1 MLKVVSRRAV
11 PLNATPDA
19 CVNPMT
25 LGARI
30 REARYSAGLT
40 QDQLGD
46 ALMLSKQALSQWENG
61 HSSPSRENCIA
72 IARETGVPLAWLLTG
87 QPLPTRTTDG
97 KLLWTSAGG
106 RTVAVISIQ
115 SALQGRFDEPA
126 AQRIATVFPCSSN
139 AFALIIA
146 DRANA
151 GVIDA
156 DDRAVF
162 DPSASYQPD
171 DYVLAVVGN
180 SGQSAIG
187 KLQYEATGQGVI
199 TIVRPHNPSFRPL
212 RSDIDG
218 PISIIGK
225 LSELTKAGTRL
236 Q

>member
-1 MLKVVSRRAV
+1 MPVSSRAV
-11 PLNATPDA
+11 PSTSTIDV
-19 CVNPMT
+19 CVNPMS
-25 LGARI
+25 LGTRI
-30 REARYSAGLT
+30 REARLSAGLT

-72 IARETGVPLAWLLTG
+72 IARETNVPLAWLLIG
-87 QPLPTRTTDG
+87 QPLPMRTADG
-97 KLLWTSAGG
+97 KLLWSSAGG
-106 RTVAVISIQ
+106 RTVAIISLQ

-126 AQRIATVFPCSSN
+126 AQRIATVFPCGAN
-139 AFALIIA
+139 AFAIIIT

-171 DYVLAVVGN
+171 DYVLAAIGS
-180 SGQSAIG
+180 SGKSAIG
-187 KLQYEATGQGVI
+187 KLQYEATAHGVV
-199 TIVRPHNPSFRPL
+199 TIIRPHNPSYRPL

-218 PISIIGK
+218 TISVIGK
-225 LSELTKAGTRL
+225 LSELTKAGPRL